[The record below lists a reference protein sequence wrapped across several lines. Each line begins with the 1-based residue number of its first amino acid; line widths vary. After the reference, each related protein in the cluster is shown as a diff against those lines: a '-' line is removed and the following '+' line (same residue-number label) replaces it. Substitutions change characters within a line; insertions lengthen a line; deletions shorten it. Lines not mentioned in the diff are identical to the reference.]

1 MACSKKVSKNIF
13 SVIMNK
19 TLLPGYSD
27 PRTEFVPMRYLELA
41 ADVILAK
48 QNVSYWNT
56 VPVPQAP
63 NDRLPYE
70 ELRQAAV
77 FLPLVLVAI
86 AYMFF
91 GFVGASVVFVVA
103 LPVMK
108 MMHEALYAAIAR
120 KGQEWF
126 ARDAGR
132 YSFTQFMC
140 NEFDLRPEDVTLP
153 LVYKMC
159 RDLKTWL
166 TIAKRLTIEDALKAE
181 AARKAAIGFP
191 KGKAFAAGAGAAA
204 VAAGFSTAVITDSPD
219 DTMPTDLAMSELQVN
234 PATGLPMLD
243 GVFDAHG
250 NVFGSSNV
258 DDFWHNPN
266 EFNSG
271 GSDFFNNAGY
281 DWNAEI

>member
-1 MACSKKVSKNIF
+1 
-13 SVIMNK
+13 MNK

-27 PRTEFVPMRYLELA
+27 PRTEFVPIRYLELA
-41 ADVILAK
+41 ADVILTK

-56 VPVPQAP
+56 VPVPGP
-63 NDRLPYE
+63 PSDRLPYE

-77 FLPLVLVAI
+77 FLPQVLVAI

-91 GFVGASVVFVVA
+91 GFAGAGVAFVVA

-108 MMHEALYAAIAR
+108 MLHEALHAAIAR
-120 KGQEWF
+120 EGQEWF

-140 NEFDLRPEDVTLP
+140 KEFDLRPEDVTLP

-166 TIAKRLTIEDALKAE
+166 TVAKRLTIEDALKAE
-181 AARKAAIGFP
+181 AARKAANCFP
-191 KGKAFAAGAGAAA
+191 KREEFAGAGAAA
-204 VAAGFSTAVITDSPD
+204 AASGVLTVTIIADPADAIPSEVEIP
-219 DTMPTDLAMSELQVN
+219 ELQVN
-234 PATGLPMLD
+234 PTSGLPMLD
-243 GVFDAHG
+243 GVFDVHG

-258 DDFWHNPN
+258 DDFWHNTN
-266 EFNSG
+266 EFYSG
-271 GSDFFNNAGY
+271 GSDFSGNCGA
-281 DWNAEI
+281 DWNGEF